1 MIKKT
6 KWLACVM
13 TLSMTVVAHAKDGV
27 EALNAQLNKMQSLSA
42 QFKQVVLDS
51 KGALLQDV
59 SGSMQVKR
67 PKQFS
72 WITKDPYPQTII
84 SDGEFVWI
92 YDEDL
97 EQVTVQNLDE
107 RAGNTPAMLLSGD
120 PAKISD
126 HFTVSSEIMVSGNVI
141 RFTLKP
147 KADEALFETMKVTFE
162 GDLLKEMDLVDSL
175 GQKTAISFEDV
186 KLNPDLPA
194 KTFEF
199 VPPKGVDVIRD
210 L

>member
-1 MIKKT
+1 MNNKV
-6 KWLACVM
+6 KWFALAVS
-13 TLSMTVVAHAKDGV
+13 LSLATVAQAQDAVS
-27 EALNAQLNKMQSLSA
+27 ALNAQLKKMQSLSA
-42 QFKQVVLDS
+42 QFKQVVLDT
-51 KGALLQDV
+51 KGGVLQDV
-59 SGSMQVKR
+59 TGSMQVKR

-72 WITKDPYPQTII
+72 WITEDPYPQTII

-126 HFTVSSEIMVSGNVI
+126 HFTISSENMVSGEVV
-141 RFTLKP
+141 RYTLKP
-147 KADEALFETMKVTFE
+147 KAEEALFEVMRVTFE

-175 GQKTAISFEDV
+175 GQKTAINFLDV
-186 KLNPDLPA
+186 KLNPKLPA
-194 KTFEF
+194 TTFKF
-199 VPPKGVDVIRD
+199 VPPEGVDVIRD